1 MSRNHT
7 LVNFNMTEFIKA
19 IVMIMMCMA
28 MAIAQVTFTDVT
40 QEAFGDTTIQ
50 GSGIAWGDY
59 NNDGFEDVF
68 LTGRGLFRNNGDATF
83 TDVSE
88 DVGIEI
94 DDHSRF
100 SVTGVAWAD
109 IDNDG
114 YLDVCRVGDVGYD
127 NRLWRNNGDTPGAS
141 GTFTDIS
148 ASAGILTVPTIGIKP
163 IWGDYDNDGF
173 VDLFFSNGAP
183 LVFLFR
189 NNGNRTFSDVTV
201 AAGLYGPY
209 GGGAEWAD
217 YDNDGDLDLF
227 IAPDGDKNYFFENR
241 GDGTFMEVTEESG
254 LNRVVDNTGSRGS
267 VVWGDYDNDGY
278 LDLYEAIVRQ
288 SNYLYKNKGDGTFM
302 NVTAEA
308 GSEALEDSLGDG
320 LAVAWGDYDNDG
332 YLDLYLV
339 GMSDIDN
346 LPDHLFRN
354 NGDGTFTDA
363 ATEAEVGA
371 EGNWGIAWCD
381 YDNDGDIDLILSTFN
396 GSIRLLKN
404 NGNLN
409 NWLQIRL
416 SGTLSNRAGI
426 GAKVIMVSENLSQMR
441 EVSGGSGLFDQSSL
455 PVEFG
460 LGLDAIVDSLIIRW
474 PSGIVDTY
482 TNIDVNQFF
491 TAIEGDTII
500 TAIDDI
506 PLDRHSVPVN
516 FQLFQNYPNPFNS
529 TTKIRYDLASNGKV
543 KIKIYNLLGEEVMT
557 LVDATQVTGTYEVLW
572 NGKNDKGG
580 DVASGLYLYRI
591 QAGNFVQSKKL
602 VLLP

>member
-602 VLLP
+602 VLLR

>member
-40 QEAFGDTTIQ
+40 QETFGDTTIQ

-148 ASAGILTVPTIGIKP
+148 ASAGIITVPTIGIKP

-308 GSEALEDSLGDG
+308 GSETLEDSLGDG

-557 LVDATQVTGTYEVLW
+557 LVDATQVAGTYEVLW
-572 NGKNDKGG
+572 NGKNDKGS

-602 VLLP
+602 VFLR

>member
-40 QEAFGDTTIQ
+40 QETFGDTTIQ

-148 ASAGILTVPTIGIKP
+148 ASAGIITVPTIGIKP

-241 GDGTFMEVTEESG
+241 GDGTFMEVTEVSG

-308 GSEALEDSLGDG
+308 GSETLEDSLGDG

-557 LVDATQVTGTYEVLW
+557 LVDATQVAGTYEVLW
-572 NGKNDKGG
+572 NGKNDKGS

-602 VLLP
+602 VFLR